1 MRLPPFQQNCGLL
14 SGGDKNISRLDDRR
28 LIAAVTA

>member
-14 SGGDKNISRLDDRR
+14 SGVKNISRLDDRR